1 MESLTAARSTMA
13 ISLGFHIVFAITGM
27 VFPLLMSLAHYKW
40 LKTKDDDY
48 LVLTKWWMKGLG
60 IFFATGAVSGTA
72 LSFELGLLWPT
83 FMKHAGPIFGMPF
96 SWEGTAF
103 FLEAIFLGLYLY
115 GFKHLKPW
123 THWLT
128 GLGVGICG
136 VASGIFV
143 VAANSWMNA
152 PQGFRWVD
160 GKAYDV
166 DAVAAMFNTAWF
178 SQAQHTVITAAL
190 AVSMAVMGIHA
201 FFIFKKRKVE
211 LNLKALKIA
220 LPFFIISA
228 FLTPLSGDYA
238 AKDVAKRQPIKLAA
252 MEAHFDTE
260 KSAGLWLGGIP
271 NAETQTVK
279 YGIKLP
285 GLLSFLAFGD
295 IDAKVQGLNDFPKEN
310 WPPIVPVHL
319 AFQVMV
325 AVGSF
330 ALLVAFLIVVSFIR
344 KKDIFK
350 NRLFLRILIFGIP
363 LGFIAVE
370 AGWIVTEVGR
380 QPWII
385 YGILKTADSVTPM
398 PGLEFAFITFTSLYL
413 FLSIMV
419 SWLMWRQFKLFQIE
433 DGDNA

>member
-1 MESLTAARSTMA
+1 
-13 ISLGFHIVFAITGM
+13 
-27 VFPLLMSLAHYKW
+27 
-40 LKTKDDDY
+40 
-48 LVLTKWWMKGLG
+48 
-60 IFFATGAVSGTA
+60 
-72 LSFELGLLWPT
+72 
-83 FMKHAGPIFGMPF
+83 
-96 SWEGTAF
+96 
-103 FLEAIFLGLYLY
+103 
-115 GFKHLKPW
+115 
-123 THWLT
+123 
-128 GLGVGICG
+128 
-136 VASGIFV
+136 
-143 VAANSWMNA
+143 
-152 PQGFRWVD
+152 
-160 GKAYDV
+160 
-166 DAVAAMFNTAWF
+166 
-178 SQAQHTVITAAL
+178 
-190 AVSMAVMGIHA
+190 
-201 FFIFKKRKVE
+201 
-211 LNLKALKIA
+211 
-220 LPFFIISA
+220 
-228 FLTPLSGDYA
+228 
-238 AKDVAKRQPIKLAA
+238 

-295 IDAKVQGLNDFPKEN
+295 INAKVQGLNDFPKEN

-330 ALLVAFLIVVSFIR
+330 ALLVAFFIVVSFIR

-350 NRLFLRILIFGIP
+350 NRLFLRMLILGIP

-433 DGDNA
+433 DGDDA